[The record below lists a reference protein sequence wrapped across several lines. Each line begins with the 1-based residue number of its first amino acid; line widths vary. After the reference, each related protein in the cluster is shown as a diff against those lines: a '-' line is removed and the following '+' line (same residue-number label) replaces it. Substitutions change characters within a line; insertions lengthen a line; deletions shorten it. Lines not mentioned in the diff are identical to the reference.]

1 MLEMTIGTLAKTAGV
16 GVETIRFYERKGLLR
31 QPEKSDSGFRNY
43 EYGEAARIRFVK
55 RAQELGF
62 TLREVKELLDF
73 QSAERI
79 TGSQVKARADAKR
92 LEIRRK
98 ISDLRKME
106 KSLERLSVIC
116 GEGPQAIRECRI
128 FECFEVGNVSGGKCC
143 D

>member
-1 MLEMTIGTLAKTAGV
+1 MTIGTLAKNAGV

-31 QPEKSDSGFRNY
+31 QPEKGDSGFRSY
-43 EYGEAARIRFVK
+43 DHGEAARIRFVK

-79 TGSQVKARADAKR
+79 TGSQIKARADAKR
-92 LEIRRK
+92 MEIKKK

-128 FECFEVGNVSGGKCC
+128 FECFEVGNLRGEKCC